1 MRIRMLPMLLLCLA
15 VTVNPSAQPQRKKL
29 SSENE
34 FGIDLERTY
43 SGNEVD
49 EMLSVMAEE
58 TDRAI
63 EESYAEGFKAAALRY
78 APETAYFS
86 DINENLAA
94 ENESLSRQYSRSVPA
109 WHVPLWT
116 CAGLLLGYGLRL
128 GTEYINR

>member
-1 MRIRMLPMLLLCLA
+1 MRKLTLPMLLLCLA

-29 SSENE
+29 SSENV

-49 EMLSVMAEE
+49 EMLSVIAEE

-94 ENESLSRQYSRSVPA
+94 ENERLSRQCSRSVPL
-109 WHVPLWT
+109 WHVPLFC
-116 CAGLLLGYGLRL
+116 CAGIMLGYGIRVAGEKLR
-128 GTEYINR
+128 